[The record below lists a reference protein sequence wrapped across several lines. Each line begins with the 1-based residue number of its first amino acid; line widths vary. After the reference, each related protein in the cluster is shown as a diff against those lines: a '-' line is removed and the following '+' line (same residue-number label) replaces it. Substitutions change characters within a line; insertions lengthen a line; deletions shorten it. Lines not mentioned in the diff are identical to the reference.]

1 MESKLTLTL
10 EKKTIEKGKAYA
22 RKKRTS
28 LSKLVEKYIDKITA
42 KQEPEKS
49 DKKEEAAAF
58 LKKISLPA
66 KNKHW
71 DHKKEYTRYL
81 IKKYK

>member
-10 EKKTIEKGKAYA
+10 QKKTIEKGKAYA

-28 LSKLVEKYIDKITA
+28 LSKLVEKYIDKLTEVSATEI
-42 KQEPEKS
+42 EISPFVKS
-49 DKKEEAAAF
+49 
-58 LKKISLPA
+58 LSLPA

-71 DHKKEYTRYL
+71 NHKKAKARYL
-81 IKKYK
+81 AKKYK